1 MTDLAISS
9 LSYRYGRSAEA
20 LHDVTLAVPGGAI
33 YGLLGANGAGKTT
46 LLQCCAGLRTPDA
59 GRVLIGGADSLRR
72 ALIVSGVVGYVAAGM
87 ELPRDLS
94 LRELERWVAPL
105 HRRWDAALA
114 TKLRERFALDGRR
127 RITSFSRGE
136 TMKAA
141 LLCALAA
148 QPRVLL
154 MDEPLTGI
162 DAVSRD
168 EIARGLLANAATA
181 GTTVLI
187 ASHDIAEIESVLSD
201 VAILAAGRVEVA
213 GSLEGVQAR
222 YQRITLSG
230 GDAML
235 GALAR
240 EQAWL
245 EVSRAG
251 RMLRIVAD
259 TERTPLDAA
268 MLRRRYEAADSLS
281 VEDMSLRD
289 VFSSV
294 LRAGRVSQAAT
305 EAA

>member
-1 MTDLAISS
+1 MTGIAITG

-20 LHDVTLAVPGGAI
+20 LHDVTLDVPSGAI

-46 LLQCCAGLRTPDA
+46 LLQCCAGLRQPDA
-59 GRVLIGGADSLRR
+59 GRVLIGGADAARR
-72 ALIVSGVVGYVAAGM
+72 ALIVRGVVGYVAAGV
-87 ELPRDLS
+87 ELPKDMTLQA
-94 LRELERWVAPL
+94 LERWLAPL
-105 HRRWDAALA
+105 HRRWDPALA
-114 TKLRERFALDGRR
+114 TQLRERFALDATRR
-127 RITSFSRGE
+127 VTSFSRGE

-168 EIARGLLANAATA
+168 EIARGLLANAATT
-181 GTTVLI
+181 GTTILI

-201 VAILAAGRVEVA
+201 VAILAAGRAQVA
-213 GSLEGVQAR
+213 GSLDQLQAR
-222 YQRITLSG
+222 YRRITLLAS
-230 GDAML
+230 DEML

-251 RMLRIVAD
+251 RMLSIVAD
-259 TERTPLDAA
+259 TERTPLDPA
-268 MLRRRYEAADSLS
+268 MLRRRYEAADSLT
-281 VEDMSLRD
+281 VDEMSLRD

-294 LRAGRVSQAAT
+294 VRAGRASQSA